1 MKPILSVQ
9 NLKKYYEL
17 KGVFAKKGIVKAL
30 EDVNFQL
37 FKKKTLAVVGE
48 SGCGKSTLAKTIMQ
62 IEERTEGHIEIHG
75 EPISRPVKSDFY
87 KKIQMI
93 FQDPYSSINPRKKA
107 WEIIAEPL
115 RVNTDLSKRECYDEA
130 LKAMGMVG
138 LRPEMGERFPHMFSG
153 GQRQRIGIARAL
165 VLKPEIM
172 ILDEP
177 VSALDVSIQAQII
190 NLLLDLQ
197 DQLDLSYIVISHD
210 LSVVEHICDD
220 VMVMYLGRV
229 VEQGE
234 RDQIFSNP
242 KHPYTKVLLE
252 STPRIFQGKIQNRK
266 IPKGEMPSSLNPPAG
281 CAFHSRCELA
291 QEGCKKAV
299 PPLEDKFDRKVACYE
314 VKK

>member
-17 KGVFAKKGIVKAL
+17 KGIFAKKGIVKAL

-62 IEERTEGHIEIHG
+62 IEERTGGQIEIHG
-75 EPISRPVKSDFY
+75 ESISRPVRSDFY

-130 LKAMGMVG
+130 LKAMRMVG

-229 VEQGE
+229 VEQGG

-252 STPRIFQGKIQNRK
+252 STPRIFQGKVQNRK
-266 IPKGEMPSSLNPPAG
+266 IPKGEMPSSLNPPVG

-291 QEGCKKAV
+291 QEECKKAV